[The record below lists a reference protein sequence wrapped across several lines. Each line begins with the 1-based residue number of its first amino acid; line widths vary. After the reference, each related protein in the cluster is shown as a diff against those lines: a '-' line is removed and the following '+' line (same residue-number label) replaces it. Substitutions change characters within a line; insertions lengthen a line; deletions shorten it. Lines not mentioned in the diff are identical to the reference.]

1 MFQVS
6 ELILQPGMQSGELH
20 AVQDSRVLGGP
31 EDVEAG
37 GVCEMHEGVLL
48 ILHIAEEYTQVSQLR
63 GVLWDM

>member
-1 MFQVS
+1 
-6 ELILQPGMQSGELH
+6 MQSGELH
-20 AVQDSRVLGGP
+20 AVQDSRVLGRP

-63 GVLWDM
+63 GIFWDM